1 VGWTPTTG
9 RQHITV
15 TSTVLPGGY
24 YAITDPFES
33 NRVTCWRQS
42 ERGLTVW
49 PAKARVGPISKV
61 GRVDQP
67 KGSDERRR
75 GVLALHE
82 QQRDYVAAVR
92 NCIADDLT
100 DAGAR
105 FSVLHSRCCVC
116 GTTLTDTQA
125 RFEGIGPECGATL
138 PDAVLAVLAHRVREF
153 FAELGTGEV

>member
-1 VGWTPTTG
+1 M
-9 RQHITV
+9 
-15 TSTVLPGGY
+15 TSTVLPDGY

-42 ERGLTVW
+42 ERGLAVW

-61 GRVDQP
+61 AGVDQP

-82 QQRDYVAAVR
+82 RQRDYLAAVR
-92 NCIADDLT
+92 NRIAEDLT

-105 FSVLHSRCCVC
+105 FSTLHTRCCGC
-116 GTTLTDTQA
+116 GKTLTDPKA
-125 RFEGIGPECGATL
+125 RFYGIGPECGAKL
-138 PDAVLAVLAHRVREF
+138 PDDVLAGLARRVGEM
-153 FAELGTGEV
+153 FAELEGTAGLR